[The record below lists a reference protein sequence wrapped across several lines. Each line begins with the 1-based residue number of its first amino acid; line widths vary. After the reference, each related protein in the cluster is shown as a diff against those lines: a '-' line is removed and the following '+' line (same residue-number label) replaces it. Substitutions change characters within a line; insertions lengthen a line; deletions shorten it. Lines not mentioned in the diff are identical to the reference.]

1 MVEATRGPALMTA
14 DVNAPD
20 RVVPEAGGADP
31 GGEAGSLSPSP
42 SPSPSLERA
51 LATLEKVF
59 GHRAF
64 RGLQQSVVSHLLD
77 GGDALVLMPTGAGKS
92 LCYQLPALL
101 REGVAIVVSPLI
113 ALMQDQVAAMREL
126 GVAAAFLNSTLTAAR
141 SRDIE
146 RDLRAGRLDLLYLA
160 PERLLTDRCLEM
172 LDSVKIGLIAIDEA
186 HCVSQWGHDFRPEYI
201 GLSVLAERFAG
212 VPRVA
217 LTATADPAT
226 RREILERLQL
236 NDARSFVTSFDRPNL
251 FYRIVEKQEVRRQLL
266 DFIRTHHAGD
276 AGIVYCATRDKVDQ
290 TAAFLVQQG
299 VLALPYHAGHDIAH
313 RSDAQARFQ
322 REEGLVI
329 VATIAFGMGIDKPD
343 VRFVAHLDLPRS
355 LEGYYQETGRAGR
368 DGLPADAWMAYGL
381 ADVVQQRH
389 FIDVSPAEPAFKR
402 VQGQKLEAMLALC
415 ETTDCRRI
423 RLLGYFGEQY
433 RGVCG
438 HCDNCIEPPQMWDGT
453 EPVRKLLSA
462 VYRCE
467 QASGFPFGAQH
478 VIDVLRGQANEK
490 VRKFGHDRLPV
501 HGIGADLSA
510 NEWRSILR
518 QITIA
523 GLVRADPDRFN
534 ALCLTPESRPVLR
547 GEVPVM
553 LRRVSAE
560 PSRRSRGAASGAGGA
575 RRGDPRAA
583 AREAVASLDPQAQSR
598 YERLRTWRAT
608 LAKEKRLPAY
618 VIFHD
623 ATLLA
628 LATLAP
634 TTQAE
639 LAAVPGIGERKLEAY
654 GEAVIQALQ
663 ESPA

>member
-1 MVEATRGPALMTA
+1 MTQ
-14 DVNAPD
+14 
-20 RVVPEAGGADP
+20 DP
-31 GGEAGSLSPSP
+31 GLA
-42 SPSPSLERA
+42 RA

-64 RGLQQSVVSHLLD
+64 RGLQQSIVSHLLD

-126 GVAAAFLNSTLTAAR
+126 GVAAAFLNSTQTVEE
-141 SRDIE
+141 SREIE
-146 RDLRAGRLDLLYLA
+146 RALRAGRLDLLYLA
-160 PERLLTDRCLEM
+160 PERLLTDRCLEL
-172 LDSVKIGLIAIDEA
+172 LDQVRIGLIAIDEA

-201 GLSVLAERFAG
+201 GLSVLADRFAG

-226 RREILERLQL
+226 RREIVERLRL
-236 NDARSFVTSFDRPNL
+236 HDAREFVTSFDRPNL
-251 FYRIVEKQEVRRQLL
+251 FYRIVEKQDPRRQLL
-266 DFIRTHHAGD
+266 DFLRTHHPSD

-290 TAAFLVQQG
+290 TAAYLVQHG
-299 VLALPYHAGHDIAH
+299 VRAVPYHAGHDTAH
-313 RSDAQARFQ
+313 RTEAQARFQ
-322 REEGLVI
+322 REDGLVV

-389 FIDVSPAEPAFKR
+389 FIDASPADEAFKR
-402 VQGQKLEAMLALC
+402 VAGQKLDAMLALC

-433 RGVCG
+433 RGGGAGGGAGDAGTGAGIDTEIDAGIDAGARIACG
-438 HCDNCIEPPQMWDGT
+438 HCDNCTEPPQLWDAT
-453 EPVRKLLSA
+453 QAVRKLLSA
-462 VYRCE
+462 IYRCE

-478 VIDVLRGQANEK
+478 VIDVLRGQAGEK
-490 VRKFGHDRLPV
+490 IRRFGHDRLPV

-510 NEWRSILR
+510 NDWRSILR
-518 QITIA
+518 QVTIA
-523 GLVRADPDRFN
+523 GLVRADPARFN
-534 ALCLTPESRPVLR
+534 ALCLTAESRPVLR

-553 LRRVSAE
+553 LRRPSA
-560 PSRRSRGAASGAGGA
+560 PPVRARGAQGRARAEGGS
-575 RRGDPRAA
+575 DAA
-583 AREAVASLDPQAQSR
+583 ARLDGPARSR
-598 YERLRTWRAT
+598 FERLRAWRASI
-608 LAKEKRLPAY
+608 AKEKKLPAY

-628 LATLAP
+628 LATRAPASLASLG
-634 TTQAE
+634 T
-639 LAAVPGIGERKLEAY
+639 VPGIGERKIEAY
-654 GEAVIQALQ
+654 GAAVLEALAV
-663 ESPA
+663 P